1 MVKPEDLKCWKCG
14 SGLDYLIMPL
24 SRSAR
29 CKACD
34 AAIHICL
41 MCRFYD
47 SRVAKQCREP
57 VADEVKDKDRP
68 NFCDYLELNAHAY
81 TPADHTEAGAAIS
94 DLNALFGLE
103 SETAVSGPDGA
114 RAQEEKSR
122 QQLDELFDLKK

>member
-1 MVKPEDLKCWKCG
+1 
-14 SGLDYLIMPL
+14 MPL
-24 SRSAR
+24 SRGAR

-34 AAIHICL
+34 AAVHVCL

-68 NFCDYLELNAHAY
+68 NFCDYLELNPDAY
-81 TPADHTEAGAAIS
+81 NPADHSGADAAMS

-103 SETAVSGPDGA
+103 GYTAASEPDGTLS
-114 RAQEEKSR
+114 QEEKSR
-122 QQLDELFDLKK
+122 QQLNELFDLKKD